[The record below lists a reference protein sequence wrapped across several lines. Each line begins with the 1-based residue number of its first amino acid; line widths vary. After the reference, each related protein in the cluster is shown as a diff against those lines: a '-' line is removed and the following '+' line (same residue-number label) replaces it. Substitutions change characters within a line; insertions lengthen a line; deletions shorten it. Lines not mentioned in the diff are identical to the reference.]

1 RYRMGLLVRVC
12 RAVVRALSVDRRRDD
27 SRSALSGKGGGAGMI
42 GGDQPALPLV
52 LLVEDDHQDAFI
64 VRELLEDSGLAVRLE
79 WARSLDDARRAL
91 ARERAQCVLL
101 DLGLPDAR
109 DLSALAVVRE
119 ASGDAPVVVLTGL
132 AEEQAGLAAVTAGAQ
147 DYLVKG
153 RVEAEWL
160 GRTLRYAMQ
169 RKQAEQAAVA
179 LHAERIRAEENARLE
194 RGLLPRPLLQQMPI
208 EVATRYRASRV
219 SGTLG
224 GDFFDVVEG
233 DDKVVHA
240 VIGDVCGHGPDEA
253 ALGVCLRIAWRT
265 LVLSGV
271 TGTDL
276 LRQLERILR
285 AERGG
290 DETFVTMSTL
300 AREPDQRTVRVWR
313 AGHPRLLVLSGS
325 GVTWAEAGQRPA
337 LGLPIEAE
345 WDPAEL
351 ELPAGGGLTLS
362 TDGLFERRLPGDG
375 RRMLGEECLLA
386 VALEHAHLSGE
397 AFVDAL
403 LAGTER
409 ATAPDASA
417 DDVAVVHLRWREE
430 P

>member
-1 RYRMGLLVRVC
+1 MIAGDHP
-12 RAVVRALSVDRRRDD
+12 VV
-27 SRSALSGKGGGAGMI
+27 
-42 GGDQPALPLV
+42 PLV
-52 LLVEDDHQDAFI
+52 LLVEDDPQDAFI
-64 VRELLEDSGLAVRLE
+64 VQELLDDSGLVVRLE
-79 WARSLDDARRAL
+79 WARSIDEARQVL
-91 ARERAQCVLL
+91 ARQRAQCVLL

-109 DLSALAVVRE
+109 DLSALAAMRE
-119 ASGDAPVVVLTGL
+119 ASGDAAIVVLTGL
-132 AEEQAGLAAVTAGAQ
+132 SEEQAGLAAVTAGAQ

-153 RVEAEWL
+153 RVEGEWL

-194 RGLLPRPLLQQMPI
+194 RGLLPTPLLQEMPI

-271 TGTDL
+271 TGTAL
-276 LRQLERILR
+276 LRQMERILR

-290 DETFVTMSTL
+290 DEIFVTMSTL
-300 AREPDQRTVRVWR
+300 AMDPDMRTVRVWR
-313 AGHPRLLVLSGS
+313 AGHPGLLVHSGQD
-325 GVTWAEAGQRPA
+325 VTWAEPGRGPA
-337 LGLPIEAE
+337 LGLPLESE
-345 WDPAEL
+345 WEQSVLD
-351 ELPAGGGLTLS
+351 LPEGGGLTLF

-375 RRMLGEECLLA
+375 MRLLGEEGLLD
-386 VALEHAHLSGE
+386 VARRHAGLSGE

-403 LAGTER
+403 IAGTDDV
-409 ATAPDASA
+409 TAPDASA

-430 P
+430 Q